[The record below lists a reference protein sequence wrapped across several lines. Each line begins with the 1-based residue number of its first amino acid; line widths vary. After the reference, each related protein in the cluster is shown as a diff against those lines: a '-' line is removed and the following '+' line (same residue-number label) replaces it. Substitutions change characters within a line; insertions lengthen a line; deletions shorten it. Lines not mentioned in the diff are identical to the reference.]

1 MLPRGVLE
9 VPMRKQLFHPASRLL
24 LTAFAAC
31 LIVATGWADPGPP
44 GAPPSIPKV
53 GDTAAD
59 FTLDSLDG
67 KSVKLSDLTAKG
79 PVVLIVLR
87 GWPGYQCPI
96 CTKQVGDVLAHQKDI
111 DAAGAKVVLVYPGPA
126 DQLKAHAEE
135 FFKNKTFSD
144 SFRLLIDPDY
154 KFTNAYGLR
163 WDAARETAYPSTFVI
178 DRQNVIHFVKVS
190 KTHGDRASAADVVKA
205 LSEMK

>member
-1 MLPRGVLE
+1 M
-9 VPMRKQLFHPASRLL
+9 KKHLFYPTSLLL
-24 LTAFAAC
+24 LTLFAAC
-31 LIVATGWADPGPP
+31 WMAAAGWADPAPAAPP
-44 GAPPSIPKV
+44 TPPSIPKV

-59 FTLDSLDG
+59 FTLDGLDG
-67 KSVKLSDLTAKG
+67 KSVKLTDLTSKG

-96 CTKQVGDVLAHQKDI
+96 CTRQVGDVLAHQKEF
-111 DAAGAKVVLVYPGPA
+111 DAAGAKVVMVYPGPA

-135 FFKNKTFSD
+135 FFKDKTFSET
-144 SFRLLIDPDY
+144 FRFLIDPDY

-163 WDAARETAYPSTFVI
+163 WKAARETAYPSTFVI
-178 DRQNVIHFVKVS
+178 DRQNVIRFAKVS

-205 LSEMK
+205 LSETK

>member
-1 MLPRGVLE
+1 
-9 VPMRKQLFHPASRLL
+9 MRKHLFCPPSRLL

-31 LIVATGWADPGPP
+31 WIVAPCWADPAPST
-44 GAPPSIPKV
+44 PPSIPKV

-59 FTLDSLDG
+59 FTLDGFDG
-67 KSVKLSDLTAKG
+67 KSVKLTDLTRKG

-87 GWPGYQCPI
+87 GWPGYQCRI
-96 CTKQVGDVLAHQKDI
+96 CRRQVGDVLAHQKEF
-111 DAAGAKVVLVYPGPA
+111 DAAGAKVVMVYPGPA

-135 FFKNKTFSD
+135 FFKGKTFSET
-144 SFRLLIDPDY
+144 FRLLIDPDY

-163 WDAARETAYPSTFVI
+163 WEAARETAYPSTFVI
-178 DRQNVIHFVKVS
+178 DRQNVIRFAKVS

-205 LSEMK
+205 LSETK